1 MGRTPGDVDA
11 QLDALIEKRAA
22 QNPADERRE
31 EMWQASVRAY
41 HQQRT
46 MDFTYAWLA
55 HHRRLAQEHRS
66 ISDMHSERCIF
77 LEQLIAERA
86 S

>member
-1 MGRTPGDVDA
+1 MASRDIGA
-11 QLDALIEKRAA
+11 ELDLLMEKRAKD
-22 QNPADERRE
+22 NGADRDRE
-31 EMWQASVRAY
+31 ELWQASVRAY
-41 HQQRT
+41 RKQRT
-46 MDFTYAWLA
+46 MDFTYAWLDY
-55 HHRRLAQEHRS
+55 HRRLAQEHSS